1 MSRFRRLLLLAVL
14 LPALGMALLPVV
26 GRMLTAGEVKL
37 KNRMVLRG
45 VPTNLES
52 MIVNKPNTKKED
64 PEAIKLYPILMIA
77 TPLKRYFIPVR
88 QSEEVNKDASFST
101 HEGFKIPQK
110 GQKGRSREIGAV
122 QGYVNKPTP
131 FTSSGQ
137 RTVTLE
143 MAKGPEEVDQGVTL
157 ITPEYMKVTALNYKW
172 ETAIATSSV
181 PVETLDAM
189 LRQVTRADNADDRLK
204 IARFYIAAGLYEPA
218 ERELELI
225 SKKFPMLAGNVAQ
238 VKVLLT
244 EAQTREIL
252 AEMKLRR
259 AAGQHAFVYQLT
271 QIFPVDNVPAPI
283 LREVREMTD
292 DYNKA
297 RERGEQI
304 LAELGELQGQLKNDP
319 RVKEI
324 APLRAEIAE
333 KLTYSSLDRL
343 DSYTKLAADPKL
355 KAEEK
360 LALALSGWVVGSSDA
375 VTELD
380 QALRFWQ
387 ARFLVQDYLRS
398 ADEADAE
405 RKAILAKL
413 EALESVGPERIAQI
427 LPLLPPVLDPSAA
440 LTGNTVRVQVPTQK
454 GAPATAYW
462 VSLPIEY
469 HPDHKYPVIVA
480 LHSEGGSPNNEIE
493 RFWASTE
500 GKVGQSQRHGYIV
513 IAPEYVAGAKIKT
526 YDYAAESHQIVLDSL
541 RDARH
546 RFSIDSDRVFLA
558 GHGTGGDAVWDIGF
572 SHPHLFAGA
581 ISISG
586 VIDRHAKY
594 YLENGRDLPLYA
606 VAGELDRDRFGRN
619 ALSFMKLM
627 KENYNF
633 IYNEYKGSGPES
645 FYSEIHALFE
655 WMELQRRP
663 APPKEVS
670 GRTLRETD
678 NRLFWLEFSDLKKGL
693 DVDWSREK
701 QGGVK
706 PALVTGKISPGN
718 VVHIKSGAAH
728 YRVWLPRG
736 PGLVDFDKKLR
747 VEIGG
752 KVRFN
757 DFVKPDEAAML
768 EHVRLTG
775 DRQQL
780 YWGMLEF

>member
-1 MSRFRRLLLLAVL
+1 
-14 LPALGMALLPVV
+14 
-26 GRMLTAGEVKL
+26 MLSAAEVKL
-37 KNRMVLRG
+37 KNKMVLRG
-45 VPTNLES
+45 VPTNLQS
-52 MIVNKPNTKKED
+52 MIVNKPTTKKED
-64 PEAIKLYPILMIA
+64 PEAIKIYPILMIT

-88 QSEEVNKDASFST
+88 QSEEVNKDVEFSP

-110 GQKGRSREIGAV
+110 GQPGRSREIGAV
-122 QGYVNKPTP
+122 QGYLNKPTQ

-143 MAKGPEEVDQGVTL
+143 MAKGPEEVEQGVTL
-157 ITPEYMKVTALNYKW
+157 ITPEYLKVTALNFKW

-189 LRQVTRADNADDRLK
+189 LRQVTRGDNADDRLK
-204 IARFYIAAGLYEPA
+204 IARFFIAAELYEA
-218 ERELELI
+218 ADHELETI
-225 SKKFPMLAGNVAQ
+225 RKKFPALAGRVQQ

-252 AEMKLRR
+252 TEMKLRR

-271 QIFPVDNVPAPI
+271 KVFPVDNVPPPI

-292 DYNKA
+292 EYDKA

-304 LAELGELQGQLKNDP
+304 VAELGELQGQLKNDP

-324 APLRAEIAE
+324 APLRAEISE
-333 KLTYSSLDRL
+333 KLNYSSLDRL
-343 DSYTKLAADPKL
+343 DSYAKLAADGQL
-355 KAEEK
+355 KPQEK
-360 LALALSGWVVGSSDA
+360 LALALSGWVVGSGDA

-387 ARFLVQDYLRS
+387 ARFLVQDYLRT
-398 ADEADAE
+398 ADDADPE
-405 RKAILAKL
+405 RKAILGKL
-413 EALESVGPERIAQI
+413 EALESVGPERIAQM
-427 LPLLPPVLDPSAA
+427 LPLLPPVFDPTAA
-440 LTGNTVRVQVPTQK
+440 LTGNTVRIQVSTAK
-454 GAPATAYW
+454 GTPATAYW

-480 LHSEGGSPNNEIE
+480 LHSEGGSPQHEVE
-493 RFWASTE
+493 RFWSATE
-500 GKVGQSQRHGYIV
+500 GKIGQSQRHGYIV
-513 IAPEYVAGAKIKT
+513 IAPEYVAGAKNKT
-526 YDYAAESHQIVLDSL
+526 YDYAAESHQVVLDSL

-546 RFSIDSDRVFLA
+546 RFSVDSDRVFLS
-558 GHGTGGDAVWDIGF
+558 GHGTGGDAAWDIGF
-572 SHPHLFAGA
+572 SHPHVFAGV
-581 ISISG
+581 IPISG
-586 VIDRHAKY
+586 VIDRHAKFY
-594 YLENGRDLPLYA
+594 YLDNGRDLPLYA

-619 ALSFMKLM
+619 APAFEKMLQQNF
-627 KENYNF
+627 NF

-645 FYSEIHALFE
+645 FYSEIHAVFD

-663 APPKEVS
+663 APPKEVNA
-670 GRTLRETD
+670 RTLRETD
-678 NRLFWLEFSDLKKGL
+678 NRFFWLEFSDMKKGL

-706 PALVTGKISPGN
+706 PIPVTAKISPGN
-718 VVHIKSGAAH
+718 VVHVKTGAAH
-728 YRVWLPRG
+728 HRLWLARG
-736 PGLVDFDKKLR
+736 PGLIDFDKKLR

-757 DFVKPDEAAML
+757 EFVKPDVAAML

-780 YWGMLEF
+780 YWGLLEF